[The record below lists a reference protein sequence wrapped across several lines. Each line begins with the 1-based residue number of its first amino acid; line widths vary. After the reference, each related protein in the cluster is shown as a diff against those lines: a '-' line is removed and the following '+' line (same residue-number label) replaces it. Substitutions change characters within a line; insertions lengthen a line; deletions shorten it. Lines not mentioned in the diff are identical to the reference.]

1 MPLPSVRVSW
11 RVSYSDALPV
21 GGRKQ
26 GGCADLPGF
35 WRDVFLDAGDVEEGG
50 GDSVSEE
57 DAEDDDD
64 AQYDVVAGV

>member
-1 MPLPSVRVSW
+1 MLCPLEGES
-11 RVSYSDALPV
+11 
-21 GGRKQ
+21 K

-50 GDSVSEE
+50 GDGVSEE